1 MRIIV
6 GLGNPGQ
13 KYEKTRHN
21 FGFMAV
27 DILARRKNL
36 SWKDNKKFKALIAE
50 DSDYILVKPLT
61 FMNDSGKA
69 VVGVMRY
76 SKRLPFAGILPLRKN
91 IDLSDSLVVIHD
103 ELDLPFNTFKL
114 STNSGSAGHNGV
126 QSIIDS
132 LKTKNFKRLRLGVA
146 SPAKEKI
153 PGDKFVLQRFT
164 PEEESQLNALIDR
177 ALAEL

>member
-69 VVGVMRY
+69 VAAILNFYKLVP
-76 SKRLPFAGILPLRKN
+76 KGIFGIKKDA
-91 IDLSDSLVVIHD
+91 DLSNVLTILHD
-103 ELDLPFNTFKL
+103 ELDLNFGTYKL

-164 PEEESQLNALIDR
+164 PEEESQLNALIDK

>member
-27 DILARRKNL
+27 DMLAQRKGL
-36 SWKDNKKFKALIAE
+36 SWKTNKKFNAEIAE
-50 DSDYILVKPLT
+50 DGDTILVKPQT
-61 FMNDSGKA
+61 FMNDSGKTVA
-69 VVGVMRY
+69 AILNFYKLIPKG
-76 SKRLPFAGILPLRKN
+76 LFGIKKDS
-91 IDLSDSLVVIHD
+91 DLSKVLIVTHD
-103 ELDLPFNTFKL
+103 ELDLNFGTYKL

-126 QSIIDS
+126 QSIIDY
-132 LKTKNFKRLRLGVA
+132 LKTKNFKRLRLGVNSALKA
-146 SPAKEKI
+146 SI
-153 PGDKFVLQRFT
+153 PGDKFVLQRFA
-164 PEEESQLNALIDR
+164 PDEESQLSGLLDK